1 MQISRKTALWIFF
14 SVSILIG
21 AIFVISML
29 TLQHGFSILEERMVR
44 KNISRATETFAERI
58 RQIEIQTTDWSVWD
72 DTYNFMKDHNQAFI
86 SSAFNDTM
94 PDSLRLDAMLFL
106 DSTGAPLICR
116 ISKDYQE
123 RFKTSEDFLKFLQHG
138 LGDDYLLNRTGKKS
152 GLMVEDESFVFLSS
166 QPVLHSD
173 NSGPPGGTIVFA
185 KFLDAKELR
194 FLGDLVKAG
203 LMVRRNDSLQMSQ
216 GFLEAHEALA
226 GGAEDFVLPF
236 DSTQV
241 AGYCLLKDLAMKND
255 LILKVLV
262 PREISRFGDQLRHV
276 FIFSLL
282 AVGALFGYMVYI
294 PLEKEIRGRA
304 LAEKKLQE
312 LNNRF
317 EQVVECSCE
326 IIWEVDQNGLYT
338 YISASVKDSLGYD
351 REELVGKKHFYDL
364 HPEEGREDFKKAV
377 LELFAQKA
385 ILRNIENKAET
396 REGKLVWLIT
406 NGLPV
411 LDEAGNLQGYRGSD
425 FDITQRKKAEDELEQ
440 NRAVLSRQNALFS
453 ALINNIP
460 VGVFMVEMPS
470 GKPLVANEMALQLLG
485 KGLQASPTNQAMA
498 EIYRLYRNGK
508 LDSSAVE
515 SMPIM
520 FGIRSES
527 TSVEDMMVELPD
539 GKKRL
544 LEVFGSPVLDK
555 EGKILA
561 SLASFIDITERKQAE
576 SMLIQAKDA
585 AEAAT
590 RAKSYFLANMS
601 HEIRTPMNAIL
612 GFSALLERTSL
623 TEKQR
628 DYLKT
633 VQSSGNLLL
642 EIINNILDVS
652 KFDSGHFVLENI
664 EFDLDQLCVDALQ
677 ICMPRLA
684 NRRIETS
691 IRIDHDVPESLVGDP
706 TRLQQVLVNLI
717 GNAGKFTREGSIV
730 LKVFRHAAT
739 GEDVVLRFH
748 VCDTGI
754 GIPADKVEAIF
765 QPFTQVDEST
775 TRKFGGTGLGL
786 SICKSIVKA
795 CGGDIFVE
803 SEIGK
808 GSEFVFTLK
817 LRSRGENQND
827 ITEVPASVREKF
839 RFFVLADGQTNGE
852 TIRHYLKSAGL
863 EMIGFCQEQPV
874 MMQLLQDAATTGN
887 FSSDGHSA
895 VLIVAGNA
903 LPAEEIAKMRQH
915 FPDGCFRAILLSS
928 DAKIDTPDSARESGY
943 NTLVPEFFTRR
954 QLFTAITGVCLQ
966 EPNRGD
972 VDASGRDVEPVY
984 FSGCRILVVE
994 DDMGSRR
1001 LLKEILE
1008 KTGAACEF
1016 VQNGQEAIDIL
1027 RGQSFDIC
1035 LMDVQMPVMDGLAAT
1050 RIIRSEISGVLP
1062 IIALSA
1068 AVMKEDREKG
1078 MAAGMNDYLSKP
1090 LDAEALHSC
1099 LKKFCPKAA

>member
-1 MQISRKTALWIFF
+1 
-14 SVSILIG
+14 
-21 AIFVISML
+21 ML
-29 TLQHGFSILEERMVR
+29 TLRHGFSILEEKMVR
-44 KNISRATETFAERI
+44 KNIARATEAFSERI
-58 RQIEIQTTDWSVWD
+58 RQIEIQTTDWAVWD
-72 DTYNFMKDHNQAFI
+72 DTYNFMKDRNPAFI
-86 SSAFNDTM
+86 NSAFNDTI

-106 DSTGAPLICR
+106 NAAGEPIVCR

-123 RFKTSEDFLKFLQHG
+123 RFKASEDFLKFLQQG
-138 LGDDYLLNRTGKKS
+138 LSDDYLLNRTGNKS
-152 GLMVEDESFVFLSS
+152 GLMVEGENFVFLSS
-166 QPVLHSD
+166 QPVFHSD
-173 NSGPPGGTIVFA
+173 SSGPPRGTVIFA
-185 KFLDAKELR
+185 RFLDAKELK
-194 FLGDLVKAG
+194 FLGDLLKAG
-203 LMVRRNDSLQMSQ
+203 LMVRRKDSPLLSQ
-216 GFLEAHEALA
+216 GFLEAHKAFLE
-226 GGAEDFVLPF
+226 GAEDFVFPF

-241 AGYCLLKDLAMKND
+241 AGYCLLKDLSQKND

-262 PREISRFGDQLRHV
+262 PREITRFGDQLRYI
-276 FIFSLL
+276 FIFSLI
-282 AVGALFGYMVYI
+282 AVGALFGILVYM

-317 EQVVECSCE
+317 EQVVECSRE

-351 REELVGKKHFYDL
+351 RE
-364 HPEEGREDFKKAV
+364 GR
-377 LELFAQKA
+377 L
-385 ILRNIENKAET
+385 I
-396 REGKLVWLIT
+396 WLIT
-406 NGLPV
+406 NGLPI
-411 LDEAGNLQGYRGSD
+411 LDDAGNLLGYRGSD

-485 KGLQASPTNQAMA
+485 KGLLASPANQALA

-520 FGIRSES
+520 FGVRSES
-527 TSVEDMMVELPD
+527 VSVEDMLVELPD
-539 GKKRL
+539 GNKRL

-555 EGKILA
+555 EGKVLA

-576 SMLIQAKDA
+576 TMLIQAKEAAEA

-612 GFSALLERTSL
+612 GFSSLLERTSL

-664 EFDLDQLCVDALQ
+664 EFDLDQVCVDALQ
-677 ICMPRLA
+677 ICMPRLTGK
-684 NRRIETS
+684 RIATS
-691 IRIDHDVPESLVGDP
+691 IRIDRDVPEMFIGDP

-717 GNAGKFTREGSIV
+717 GNAGKFTREGSII
-730 LKVFRHAAT
+730 LKVFRHAVA
-739 GEDVVLRFH
+739 GDDVFLRFH

-754 GIPADKVEAIF
+754 GIPADKIEVVF
-765 QPFTQVDEST
+765 QPFTQVDESI

-795 CGGDIFVE
+795 CGGDICVE
-803 SEIGK
+803 TESGK
-808 GSEFVFTLK
+808 GSEFIFTLK
-817 LRSRGENQND
+817 LHSCAAESGSFALSDEIRNNC
-827 ITEVPASVREKF
+827 
-839 RFFVLADGQTNGE
+839 RFAVLAGEAVSGE
-852 TIRHYLKSAGL
+852 TLFAHLKNAQLQLVGL
-863 EMIGFCQEQPV
+863 FNEPA
-874 MMQLLQDAATTGN
+874 QLIQCLHNEAVQLDQN
-887 FSSDGHSA
+887 HSL
-895 VLIVAGNA
+895 VLMVAGKELA
-903 LPAEEIAKMRQH
+903 PEEMAMLRRN
-915 FPDGCFRAILLSS
+915 FTEDRLRLILITS
-928 DAKIDTPDSARESGY
+928 DTHIESLDSARSFGY
-943 NTLVPEFFTRR
+943 NALIPALFTRR
-954 QLFTAITGVCLQ
+954 QLFSAISDVCQ
-966 EPNRGD
+966 KDRPEGYIATPEQTD
-972 VDASGRDVEPVY
+972 EAVDY
-984 FSGCRILVVE
+984 SGCRILVVE

-1001 LLKEILE
+1001 LLKEIFAGI
-1008 KTGAACEF
+1008 GAECKFA
-1016 VQNGQEAIDIL
+1016 QNGQEAIEML
-1027 RGQSFDIC
+1027 REQSFTIC
-1035 LMDVQMPVMDGLAAT
+1035 LMDVHMPVMDGLAAT

-1062 IIALSA
+1062 IIGLSA
-1068 AVMKEDREKG
+1068 AVMKEDRED
-1078 MAAGMNDYLSKP
+1078 ALVAGMNDYLTKP
-1090 LDAEALHSC
+1090 VDAEALRDC
-1099 LKKFCPKAA
+1099 LNKFCRKDA

>member
-1 MQISRKTALWIFF
+1 MQISRKTALWVFI

-21 AIFVISML
+21 AIFAISML
-29 TLQHGFSILEERMVR
+29 TLQRGFSILEEKMVR
-44 KNISRATETFAERI
+44 KNISRATEAFSERI
-58 RQIEIQTTDWSVWD
+58 KQIEVQLTDWAIWD
-72 DTYNFMKDHNQAFI
+72 DTYNFMEDRNQAFI

-106 DSTGAPLICR
+106 DSAGTPLVCR

-123 RFKTSEDFLKFLQHG
+123 RFKTPEGFLKLLRQG
-138 LGDDYLLNRTGKKS
+138 LGDDYLLNLSGSKS
-152 GLMVEDESFVFLSS
+152 GLMVEGENFLFLSS
-166 QPVLHSD
+166 QPVFRSD
-173 NSGPPGGTIVFA
+173 NSGPSRGTIIFA
-185 KFLDAKELR
+185 KFLDAKELK

-203 LMVRRNDSLQMSQ
+203 LMVRRNDSPQLSH
-216 GFLEAHEALA
+216 GFLEAHKAIA

-236 DSTQV
+236 DSAQV
-241 AGYCLLKDLAMKND
+241 AGYCLLKDLTMKND

-262 PREISRFGDQLRHV
+262 PREITRFGDQLRYI
-276 FIFSLL
+276 FIVSLI
-282 AVGALFGYMVYI
+282 AVGVLFGILVYM

-317 EQVVECSCE
+317 EQVVECSRE

-338 YISASVKDSLGYD
+338 YISSSVKDSLGYD

-364 HPEEGREDFKKAV
+364 HPETGREDFKKSV
-377 LELFAQKA
+377 MELFTQKA
-385 ILRNIENKAET
+385 IFRNLENKAET
-396 REGKLVWLIT
+396 REGQLVWLIT

-411 LDEAGNLQGYRGSD
+411 LDEAGNLLGYRGSD

-485 KGLQASPTNQAMA
+485 KGLQASPANQAMA

-508 LDSSAVE
+508 LDNSAVE

-527 TSVEDMMVELPD
+527 TSVEDMLVELPD
-539 GKKRL
+539 GSKKL

-576 SMLIQAKDA
+576 TMLIQAKEA

-664 EFDLDQLCVDALQ
+664 EFNLDQVCVDALQ
-677 ICMPRLA
+677 ICMPRLTS
-684 NRRIETS
+684 RRIETS
-691 IRIDHDVPESLVGDP
+691 IRIDHDVPEILVGDP

-717 GNAGKFTREGSIV
+717 GNAGKFTREGSII
-730 LKVFRHAAT
+730 LKVFRHAVV

-754 GIPADKVEAIF
+754 GIPADKVEVIF

-808 GSEFVFTLK
+808 GSDFVFTLK
-817 LRSRGENQND
+817 LRRGEKHDD
-827 ITEVPASVREKF
+827 ITAMPAAVRDRF
-839 RFFVLADGQTNGE
+839 RFFVLADGPANGE
-852 TIRHYLKSAGL
+852 TVCHYLKSAGL
-863 EMIGFCQEQPV
+863 EIVGFSQEETA
-874 MMQLLQDAATTGN
+874 MMQLLQNAATTGN
-887 FSSDGHSA
+887 FSSAGHSA

-903 LPAEEIAKMRQH
+903 LLAEEIAKMRQH
-915 FPDGCFRAILLSS
+915 FPEGCFRAVLLSS
-928 DAKIDTPDSARESGY
+928 DAKIDTLTSARESGY
-943 NTLVPEFFTRR
+943 GALVPASFTRR
-954 QLFTAITGVCLQ
+954 QLFAAVSGVCLE
-966 EPNRGD
+966 EPAHGS
-972 VDASGRDVEPVY
+972 AEAAGQSVESVN

-1016 VQNGQEAIDIL
+1016 VQNGQEAVDIL

-1050 RIIRSEISGVLP
+1050 RIIRSEISSVLP

-1078 MAAGMNDYLSKP
+1078 IAAGMNDYLSKP
-1090 LDAEALHSC
+1090 LDVEALRSC
-1099 LKKFCPKAA
+1099 LNKFCPKAA

>member
-1 MQISRKTALWIFF
+1 MQISRKTALWILF

-21 AIFVISML
+21 AIFAISML
-29 TLQHGFSILEERMVR
+29 TLQHGFSILEEKMVR
-44 KNISRATETFAERI
+44 KNIARATEAFYERI

-72 DTYNFMKDHNQAFI
+72 DTYKFMEDRNQAFI
-86 SSAFNDTM
+86 TSAFNDTM

-106 DSTGAPLICR
+106 GSDGEPIVCK
-116 ISKDYQE
+116 ISREYQE
-123 RFKTSEDFLKFLQHG
+123 NFKTPEEFLKFLRQG
-138 LGDDYLLNRTGKKS
+138 LSDDYLLNRTGNKS
-152 GLMVEDESFVFLSS
+152 GLMVEGESFVFFSS

-173 NSGPPGGTIVFA
+173 SSGSPRGTIIFA
-185 KFLDAKELR
+185 KFLDAKELK

-203 LMVRRNDSLQMSQ
+203 LMVRRNDSPQLSQ
-216 GFLEAHEALA
+216 GFLEAHMAFKD
-226 GGAEDFVLPF
+226 GAADFVLPF

-241 AGYCLLKDLAMKND
+241 AGYCLLKDLTLKND

-262 PREISRFGDQLRHV
+262 PREITRFGDQLRYI
-276 FIFSLL
+276 FIFSLI
-282 AVGALFGYMVYI
+282 AVGVLFGILVYM

-317 EQVVECSCE
+317 EQVVECSRE

-364 HPEEGREDFKKAV
+364 HPEGGREDFKRVAMV
-377 LELFAQKA
+377 FFAQKA
-385 ILRNIENKAET
+385 IFRNLENKAET

-406 NGLPV
+406 NGLPI
-411 LDEAGNLQGYRGSD
+411 LDEVGNLLGYRGSD

-440 NRAVLSRQNALFS
+440 NRTVLSRQNALFS

-485 KGLQASPTNQAMA
+485 KGLLASPTNQALA

-527 TSVEDMMVELPD
+527 VSVEDMLIELPD
-539 GKKRL
+539 GNKRL

-576 SMLIQAKDA
+576 AMLIQAKEA

-612 GFSALLERTSL
+612 GFSSLLERTSL

-664 EFDLDQLCVDALQ
+664 EFDLDQVCVDALQ
-677 ICMPRLA
+677 ICMPRLTGK
-684 NRRIETS
+684 RIATS
-691 IRIDHDVPESLVGDP
+691 IRIDRDVPEMFVGDP

-717 GNAGKFTREGSIV
+717 GNAGKFTREGSII
-730 LKVFRHAAT
+730 LKVFRHAVA

-754 GIPADKVEAIF
+754 GIPADKIEVIF
-765 QPFTQVDEST
+765 QPFTQVDESI

-795 CGGDIFVE
+795 CGGDICVE
-803 SEIGK
+803 TEVGK
-808 GSEFVFTLK
+808 GSEFIFTLK
-817 LRSRGENQND
+817 LHSCAAENDSFALSEEIRNNC
-827 ITEVPASVREKF
+827 
-839 RFFVLADGQTNGE
+839 RFAVLADDAVSGE
-852 TIRHYLKSAGL
+852 TLFAHLKSAQLQLVGL
-863 EMIGFCQEQPV
+863 FNEPA
-874 MMQLLQDAATTGN
+874 QLIQCLHN
-887 FSSDGHSA
+887 EA
-895 VLIVAGNA
+895 VQLDQNRSLVLMVAGKELMPEEMA
-903 LPAEEIAKMRQH
+903 LLRRSFAEDRL
-915 FPDGCFRAILLSS
+915 RLILITS
-928 DAKIDTPDSARESGY
+928 DTHIESLDSARRFGY
-943 NTLVPEFFTRR
+943 NALVPVLFTRR
-954 QLFTAITGVCLQ
+954 QLFSAIADVCQKDRPEGNVATPEQTG
-966 EPNRGD
+966 EA
-972 VDASGRDVEPVY
+972 VD

-1001 LLKEILE
+1001 LLKEIFASI
-1008 KTGAACEF
+1008 GAECKFA
-1016 VQNGQEAIDIL
+1016 QNGQEAIEML
-1027 RGQSFDIC
+1027 REQIFTVC
-1035 LMDVQMPVMDGLAAT
+1035 LMDVHMPVMDGLAAT
-1050 RIIRSEISGVLP
+1050 RIIRSEISGILP
-1062 IIALSA
+1062 IIGLSA
-1068 AVMKEDREKG
+1068 AVMKEDREDG
-1078 MAAGMNDYLSKP
+1078 LAAGMNDYLTKP
-1090 LDAEALHSC
+1090 VNVEALRDC
-1099 LKKFCPKAA
+1099 LNKFCPKTA